1 MPNLNDDNNNN
12 VRQEKDEMKVHDRE
26 PRMPMNE
33 DDMLN
38 EGDIFY
44 SMTPEEFIPYFAQEM
59 VSILSLYIALNSRT
73 IL

>member
-1 MPNLNDDNNNN
+1 
-12 VRQEKDEMKVHDRE
+12 
-26 PRMPMNE
+26 MNE

-59 VSILSLYIALNSRT
+59 VSILSYITFNSRT